1 MALLENLLNYSHDS
15 LVSFSVDGRP
25 YKGVLERDRSAI
37 VGASFGTTS
46 CNERLARAAYDA
58 RCYFNPE
65 MPAILQKEVFD
76 NYVRMHGV
84 YRTMSIGTDSNKDI
98 SSVVSEVDTREV
110 LTVVREV
117 LDANFLDP
125 KKVVYVAHPA
135 HMHRVIAVGKKLGLY
150 GVPFFEGEVRWS
162 DADDRQRW
170 TISPARWALREIF
183 ARVHHKLKGYM

>member
-1 MALLENLLNYSHDS
+1 MGLLENLLNYSHKS
-15 LVSFSVDGRP
+15 LVSFSIEGKP
-25 YKGVLERDRSAI
+25 YRGVLEHGRSAI

-46 CNERLARAAYDA
+46 CNISLARTAYDA

-65 MPAILQKEVFD
+65 MPAVLQKEIFD

-84 YRTMSIGTDSNKDI
+84 YRTMSVGMDNNKNI
-98 SSVVSEVDTREV
+98 SSVVSEIDTRGV

-135 HMHRVIAVGKKLGLY
+135 HMQRVIDVGKKLGLY
-150 GVPFFEGEVRWS
+150 GVPFFEQEVQWS
-162 DADDRQRW
+162 DPDDRQRW
-170 TISPARWALREIF
+170 TISPARWALREVF
-183 ARVHHKLKGYM
+183 ARVQHKLKGYM